1 VSDAMNENSE
11 AFKDLPQLECQS
23 CGKCTHFGGSKN
35 LMENDFTLND
45 VCGCEM
51 SECISEG

>member
-1 VSDAMNENSE
+1 MSDAMNENSE